1 MSHYAVNR
9 FLEPFM
15 RSVRQCMTGTE
26 TTLGQDCGTE
36 SMLCQYLH
44 RALSSTCVNF
54 NAPLLTQI
62 ATLMQD
68 L

>member
-1 MSHYAVNR
+1 MNR
-9 FLEPFM
+9 LHEPFM
-15 RSVRQCMTGTE
+15 RSVRQCMTGAD

-36 SMLCQYLH
+36 SMLCQYVH

-54 NAPLLTQI
+54 NTPPLTQI

-68 L
+68 S